1 MPIVAEKLTHIYAE
15 NSQNESVAIKDVN
28 LKINEGEFWGI
39 IGHTGSGKSTLVQHL
54 NALMQPTSGTI
65 CVDGNNLKEKKN
77 RKEARKKVG
86 LVFQYPEYQLFEETV
101 LKDIAYGPI
110 NMGESEEN
118 AYKIARDAMKKVGL
132 NPEQFEEKSPF
143 ELSGGEK
150 RRVAIAGIIAMQPK
164 YLVLDEPMAGL
175 DPRGRREILLLLKSL
190 RNEIGCAV
198 IMISHS
204 MDDIAAFA
212 DHVAVLNTGRLV
224 KCGSV
229 EEVFSDMEELKNMG
243 LDVPQA
249 ALLSKSLKDS
259 GVKIEKSIYTVE
271 QMAEFV
277 LERAGGKSL

>member
-1 MPIVAEKLTHIYAE
+1 MAIE
-15 NSQNESVAIKDVN
+15 NID
-28 LKINEGEFWGI
+28 LKIHEGEFWGV

-65 CVDGNNLKEKKN
+65 TVDGDDLKDKKN
-77 RKEARKKVG
+77 RRTARKKVG

-110 NMGESEEN
+110 NMGLDTKA
-118 AYKIARDAMKKVGL
+118 AYDVARDAMCKVGL
-132 NPEQFEEKSPF
+132 SPKEFEEKSPF

-150 RRVAIAGIIAMQPK
+150 RRTAIAGIIAMKPK

-175 DPRGRREILLLLKSL
+175 DPRGRKEILELLKSL
-190 RNEIGCAV
+190 RKEMGCAV
-198 IMISHS
+198 IMVSHS

-212 DHVAVLNTGRLV
+212 DHVAVLNKGRLE
-224 KCGSV
+224 KHGSV
-229 EEVFSDMEELKNMG
+229 EEVFSDMETLKNMG

-249 ALLSKSLKDS
+249 SILADSLRKN
-259 GVKIEKSIYTVE
+259 GVNIDRSIYTVE

-277 LERAGGKSL
+277 IDRLNAKSAQPRKDGR